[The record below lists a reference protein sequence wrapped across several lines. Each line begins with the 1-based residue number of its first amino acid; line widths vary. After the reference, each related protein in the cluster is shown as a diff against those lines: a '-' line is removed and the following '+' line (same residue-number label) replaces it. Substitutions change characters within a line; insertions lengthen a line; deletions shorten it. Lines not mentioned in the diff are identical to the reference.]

1 MNETLLKLK
10 NKLAAVRN
18 MIALANSEDKSL
30 ASDDL
35 SKKYFKTQNEIL
47 KYSLENTVN
56 LPVNLSGLA
65 TELNEWKMIKSTMSD
80 QSYDEK
86 RTASNNIIRI
96 SDKIVDEL
104 SYDAKSYFQTYF
116 LTNTLGNNLD
126 MSKIFT
132 ETFVTELDTFKNW
145 FADSVLEENGKP
157 IVYYHGTRSRHERFD
172 FSMFPGMYFAKNRAY
187 SEYFAGSNG
196 TIMEVYLKVTNPLD
210 LRLFGIKKVKY
221 EEFIAYLELKYG
233 YKLKPIKALQ
243 VFSEREKGLY
253 AWQYLRNATD
263 WLNQIKDDGLYD
275 GVVFEENNPALETKN
290 KGYQTPAVM
299 VFSPEQIKTT
309 RGNLTFSSYSK
320 DIRFD
325 KGGKIKKQLSRTDFE
340 KIVKKLEELK
350 LPVTVIFDKNAV
362 TERVT
367 IIDGMDAPESIYDTI
382 WGALN
387 KMGYKDYQ
395 YEVVGDSSKL
405 EENKIIIDNGIRRIR
420 GGHKNYYNKGGKIKD
435 KSKLDFYEDYYN
447 NLTPEPY
454 LVNKGDESIEI
465 TGFTDEKRLGGFVPE
480 KTARRLFGLGYA
492 MLSKEQKANI
502 LDAMV
507 NFADRRYGKQLD
519 EMDQQELLDTLN
531 QARQMT

>member
-47 KYSLENTVN
+47 KYSLESTVN

-86 RTASNNIIRI
+86 RMASNNIIRI

-145 FADSVLEENGKP
+145 FADSVIEKNGKP

-172 FSMFPGMYFAKNRAY
+172 FSMFPGMYFAENRAY
-187 SEYFAGSNG
+187 SEYFAGSEG

-290 KGYQTPAVM
+290 KGYKTPAVM

-320 DIRFD
+320 DIRF
-325 KGGKIKKQLSRTDFE
+325 
-340 KIVKKLEELK
+340 
-350 LPVTVIFDKNAV
+350 
-362 TERVT
+362 
-367 IIDGMDAPESIYDTI
+367 
-382 WGALN
+382 
-387 KMGYKDYQ
+387 
-395 YEVVGDSSKL
+395 
-405 EENKIIIDNGIRRIR
+405 
-420 GGHKNYYNKGGKIKD
+420 NKGGKIKD

-465 TGFTDEKRLGGFVPE
+465 TGFSDEKRLGGFVPE

-507 NFADRRYGKQLD
+507 NFADKRYGKQLD